1 MILPML
7 GRLKKS
13 STFGLIIIKANTD
26 LFEKENRMKY
36 KIVFI
41 HTIYKI
47 ATKVLTIGNSLY
59 LRSVKRTS
67 IFKKEKYFGNT
78 N

>member
-7 GRLKKS
+7 GRLES
-13 STFGLIIIKANTD
+13 PTFGLIIIKANTD
-26 LFEKENRMKY
+26 LFEKENRMNY

-47 ATKVLTIGNSLY
+47 AAKVFNYWEFTLFEKCETCKY
-59 LRSVKRTS
+59 LQERE
-67 IFKKEKYFGNT
+67 ICW
-78 N
+78 